1 MSHAS
6 DIRDRVRTAYIYKRL
21 TLEVAAAVNGVPV
34 NTAQNW
40 KSRSRKNGDD
50 WDLQRATTGM
60 AFNSQ
65 DDINIR
71 LLNDF
76 ISLFQ
81 STQEVLRDDESLQ
94 PLEKVQAIASLSDSF
109 AKTMK
114 QFQRLLPEAHV
125 AVVAESVVNL
135 LAQFIHEHYPQHL
148 EAFCDIL
155 EPFARRLADY
165 VKELS

>member
-6 DIRDRVRTAYIYKRL
+6 DTRNRVRAAYVYKRL
-21 TLEVAAAVNGVPV
+21 TLEVAAAVNGVSFAS
-34 NTAQNW
+34 AQNW
-40 KSRSRKNGDD
+40 KARAKKIGDD
-50 WDLQRATTGM
+50 WDLSRAANGLSFTG
-60 AFNSQ
+60 Q
-65 DDINIR
+65 DETHVR

-76 ISLFQ
+76 ITLFQ
-81 STQEVLRDDESLQ
+81 ATQEVLRDDATLQ

-125 AVVAESVVNL
+125 AVVAESVMNL

-155 EPFARRLADY
+155 EPFARKLADY
-165 VKELS
+165 VKELA